1 MMKRFFNILS
11 VAALML
17 LAVSCTQEKSAE
29 RLVLSV
35 SSYTFGYDGS
45 DSLVVEVAGGEG
57 VLKAETESDFIL
69 ISEPEG
75 NKVTIRVKGNEEPVY
90 RNGKVVFTCGAES
103 AELAVE
109 QEPLRFV
116 GPFLEIPPQSMGT
129 ISSDGRYMAYVYN
142 RWTGPIAGVTWE
154 ATAYLVDTQTG
165 EVTDLN
171 MPEYPANGPADPQF
185 YNRVRALSDDASV
198 IVYEHSM
205 STVQAVVVN
214 GEVVE
219 PALPDGYFAPSVSQ
233 VSTDGSVWVGWCNKM
248 IPTIGLPYYVPTKW
262 INGEPHILDFPYP
275 YIDIF
280 GDTRYE
286 GCMARG
292 CSTDGSVCYGSEWS
306 CLGLVYWR
314 DGVMYPIGPDNAVVN
329 GKEDYEMIQTESQ
342 NMCMSPNGRYI
353 ACKLNTF
360 VPVLVDTETGNFKVM
375 ESAPGYLA
383 TAVTDDGLVFGCQ
396 YGMSG
401 SCVLD
406 FEKDE
411 IIPIDQWFEEKYGIV
426 MGDRNVVTRVS
437 RDGKVFFGDHLY
449 PVEGALCPQWFVRV
463 SK

>member
-57 VLKAETESDFIL
+57 VLKAETESNFI
-69 ISEPEG
+69 IVSEPVG
-75 NKVTIRVKGNEEPVY
+75 NKVTIKVKNNEEPVY
-90 RNGKVVFTCGAES
+90 RGGKVVFTCGAES

-142 RWTGPIAGVTWE
+142 RWTGPVVGVTWE
-154 ATAYLVDTQTG
+154 STAYLVDTQTG

-171 MPEYPANGPADPQF
+171 MPEYPEAGGNGAPSAF
-185 YNRVRALSDDASV
+185 NTVKALSDDASV
-198 IVYEHSM
+198 IVYEHNM
-205 STVQAVVVN
+205 STVQALVVN

-219 PALPDGYFAPSVSQ
+219 PQIPDGYFNPSVSQ
-233 VSTDGSVWVGWCNKM
+233 VSADGSIWVGWCQKQDEIMGTSYN
-248 IPTIGLPYYVPTKW
+248 PYVPIVW
-262 INGEPHILDFPYP
+262 INGEAMVLDYP
-275 YIDIF
+275 KNDIF
-280 GDTRYE
+280 GDPRAT
-286 GCMARG
+286 CMVRG
-292 CSTDGSVCYGSEWS
+292 CSADGSVYYGSEWAY
-306 CLGLVYWR
+306 LGLIYWK

-329 GKEDYEMIQTESQ
+329 GDSYEMIQTESQ

-375 ESAPGYLA
+375 ESAPNYLA

-396 YGMSG
+396 YGMVG

-406 FEKDE
+406 FDKDE
-411 IIPIDQWFEEKYGIV
+411 IIPIDQWFEEKYGITI
-426 MGDRNVVTRVS
+426 GDRNVVTRVS

-449 PVEGALCPQWFVRV
+449 PVEGAVCPQWFVRV